1 MERNIKNIGRINFV
15 ILLLAGSISV
25 ILARYCH
32 SLSGQVAAVFF
43 KIGTLVALIS
53 YLQARLEEKEQ
64 NEKLEFDEIAREK
77 NAASLFSTE
86 AETFP
91 ARRSREQ
98 FERFFLPG
106 YTVLLFILEL
116 GGAIFLWR
124 WLDNAIVERPRQPFV
139 ALALYSVLALV
150 LFLLG
155 KYSANIARF
164 EKERLLRPG
173 ASFLVLGAYLF
184 ATRGSDAKRVRLQK
198 RLADALLHSANTED
212 VDVILARSE
221 LMSEIPWVNRILI
234 NIQTALHLKRVL
246 DQADLHITPSR
257 LIMFSGMAGIL
268 AAMAV
273 SALTFSIL
281 LMLVAGLVAAAL
293 PFLHVWYKRK
303 KRLDAFLEHLPDALD
318 LMSRALSAGHAFSE
332 ALHMISVEMPEP
344 IASEFRKTYE
354 EQNLGLSMKLALENL
369 TNRIPLL
376 DLRMCVTAILIQRE
390 TGIPENIMRREG
402 VICRSAWSRTRLRC
416 NAV

>member
-1 MERNIKNIGRINFV
+1 M
-15 ILLLAGSISV
+15 
-25 ILARYCH
+25 
-32 SLSGQVAAVFF
+32 
-43 KIGTLVALIS
+43 LIS
-53 YLQARLEEKEQ
+53 FLV
-64 NEKLEFDEIAREK
+64 F
-77 NAASLFSTE
+77 LFG
-86 AETFP
+86 
-91 ARRSREQ
+91 
-98 FERFFLPG
+98 L
-106 YTVLLFILEL
+106 
-116 GGAIFLWR
+116 
-124 WLDNAIVERPRQPFV
+124 
-139 ALALYSVLALV
+139 
-150 LFLLG
+150 
-155 KYSANIARF
+155 
-164 EKERLLRPG
+164 
-173 ASFLVLGAYLF
+173 FLVLGAYLL
-184 ATRGSDAKRVRLQK
+184 ATHGSDAKRARLQK

-221 LMSEIPWVNRILI
+221 LMSEIPWVNRFLI
-234 NIQTALHLKRVL
+234 NIQSALHLKRFL

-273 SALTFSIL
+273 SALTFSLL
-281 LMLVAGLVAAAL
+281 LMLAAFIVAAAL
-293 PFLHVWYKRK
+293 PFVHVWYKRK

-390 TGIPENIMRREG
+390 TGGNLAEILEKVAYTIRERFRILG
-402 VICRSAWSRTRLRC
+402 DLKTLTTSSRMSAWLLCGLPIGVTFAITFMNPEYMSVLWKDPRGHYLIAAAMIMQVTGMLIVRKILRIKI
-416 NAV
+416 

>member
-1 MERNIKNIGRINFV
+1 M
-15 ILLLAGSISV
+15 
-25 ILARYCH
+25 
-32 SLSGQVAAVFF
+32 
-43 KIGTLVALIS
+43 LIS
-53 YLQARLEEKEQ
+53 FLV
-64 NEKLEFDEIAREK
+64 F
-77 NAASLFSTE
+77 LFG
-86 AETFP
+86 
-91 ARRSREQ
+91 
-98 FERFFLPG
+98 L
-106 YTVLLFILEL
+106 
-116 GGAIFLWR
+116 
-124 WLDNAIVERPRQPFV
+124 
-139 ALALYSVLALV
+139 
-150 LFLLG
+150 
-155 KYSANIARF
+155 
-164 EKERLLRPG
+164 
-173 ASFLVLGAYLF
+173 FLVLGAYLF

-221 LMSEIPWVNRILI
+221 LMSEIPWVNRFLI

-257 LIMFSGMAGIL
+257 LIMFSGMAGLL

-273 SALTFSIL
+273 SALTISIL
-281 LMLVAGLVAAAL
+281 LMLAAGLVAAAL
-293 PFLHVWYKRK
+293 PFFHVWYKRK

-390 TGIPENIMRREG
+390 TGGNLAEILEKVAYTIRERFRILG
-402 VICRSAWSRTRLRC
+402 DLKTLTTSSRMSAWLLCGLPIGVTLAITFMNPEYMSVLWKDPRGHYLIAAAMIMQVTGMLIVRKILRIKI
-416 NAV
+416 